1 MKRFEFKRKPK
12 SVLNKPFS
20 LDETIELFLDAKRL
34 QRRSDRTIKT
44 YERALKHYSGYCG
57 KNKLNAGDDVAIAAY
72 IRYMTFEK
80 TKWDDH
86 PTNVSDIVGVSASSV
101 NNAIRVLRVFFN
113 WAMTQ
118 KLIGHNPAKSIGLQ
132 TEPDKGFELFTDA
145 EIQLLLNTP
154 NHRTYTGFRDYVM
167 MLVLIDTGLRVGEL
181 SSLSRGDF
189 ELQYRQ
195 IVVNAETSK
204 SRKTRTIPVSRTT
217 VKALYELFD
226 LIGID
231 DEDTDEFVFLTQY
244 GDQYLGD
251 NFAKNI
257 KNYAAR
263 AGGLKARVSPHT
275 FRHYFAVKFL
285 RNGGDPFALM
295 KILGHSDIS
304 MTQRYVQFASADIK
318 EIHDKASPVESLLTN
333 NKGKKGKIK
342 FR

>member
-12 SVLNKPFS
+12 SVVNKPFS

-44 YERALKHYSGYCG
+44 YERALKHYSGYCSNNG
-57 KNKLNAGDDVAIAAY
+57 LNAGNDAAITAY

-86 PTNVSDIVGVSASSV
+86 PTNVSDIVGVSAGSV

-118 KLIGHNPAKSIGLQ
+118 KLIAHNPAKSTELQ
-132 TEPDKGFELFTDA
+132 TEPDNGFELFTDD
-145 EIQLLLNTP
+145 EISLLLKTP
-154 NHRTYTGFRDYVM
+154 NQRTYTGFRDYVM
-167 MLVLIDTGLRVGEL
+167 MLVLIDTGLRIGEL
-181 SSLSRGDF
+181 TSLKRGDF
-189 ELQYRQ
+189 ELKYRQ
-195 IVVNAETSK
+195 VVVNAETTK
-204 SRKTRTIPVSRTT
+204 SRKTRTIPISRTT
-217 VKALYELFD
+217 TKILSELFD

-231 DEDTDEFVFLTQY
+231 DDDTDEFVFLTQF
-244 GDQYLGD
+244 GNQYIGD
-251 NFAKNI
+251 NFAKML
-257 KNYAAR
+257 KNYATR

-295 KILGHSDIS
+295 KILGHTDIS

-318 EIHDKASPVESLLTN
+318 EIHDKASPVEALINSRQKR
-333 NKGKKGKIK
+333 KGSVK